1 MSLENDIHQN
11 RKFRNNRH
19 KAVVNLV
26 FTHGWLKEKL
36 QELFAREDIS
46 MQQYNIL
53 RIVKG
58 STAPISTLEIRER
71 MLDKMSDTSR
81 IVDRLVTKQL
91 VKKSTSKVD
100 KRLVDVSITNKG
112 EKLLLRLDAF
122 SNEMDEIAKN
132 LTEQEADVLNKLLD
146 KLRISV

>member
-1 MSLENDIHQN
+1 MSIEKDIHQN

-19 KAVVNLV
+19 KAIVNLV

-53 RIVKG
+53 RILRG
-58 STAPISTLEIRER
+58 STVPISTLEIRER

-81 IVDRLVTKQL
+81 IVDRLVTKKL
-91 VKKSTSKVD
+91 VKKNTNKVD
-100 KRLVDVSITNKG
+100 KRLVDVSITSKG
-112 EKLLLRLDAF
+112 KKILLKLDAY
-122 SNEMDEIAKN
+122 STEMDEIAKS
-132 LTEQEADVLNKLLD
+132 LTEEEANILNNLLD
-146 KLRISV
+146 KLRISD